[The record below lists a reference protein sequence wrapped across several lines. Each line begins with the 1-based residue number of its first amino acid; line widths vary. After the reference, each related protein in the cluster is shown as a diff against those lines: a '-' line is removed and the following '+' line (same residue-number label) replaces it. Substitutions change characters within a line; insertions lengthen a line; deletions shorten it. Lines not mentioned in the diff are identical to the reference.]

1 MHIRSVVS
9 VSALIGAMLLLT
21 GFTWGFSKD
30 KCLKANDMALKLPT
44 LTDDVQ
50 RSREESEILLL
61 CPEGAAASF
70 VQGMQA
76 ERAGNIDVAVTAYR
90 RALQL
95 EPAMSVASGNLGML
109 YLQKGLLDDAA
120 VELTKALSGPGVPSY
135 HKALGKIMTERRFY
149 SLALYHYGETLRK
162 APDDAEAIAGQADV
176 YAAQGQTDRAMEEY
190 RRALLI
196 APSHEQ
202 ASIELSRL
210 YQHQNNP
217 DNALKT
223 LKKAVAANPRSAP
236 LHLALGNLHEKQ
248 GDMQQAEYEWLLGG
262 RKSASGA
269 AQVSQPEGIL
279 RGDRLA
285 AQGEVERAA
294 DAYRSVQNDQ
304 PDAVIPFERLGLLYF
319 KAGKDGDAIAAYREA
334 AYRNSLNADVYYNLG
349 RLYEKRNQLDEAIV
363 YYKRTI
369 ELKPDHADARL
380 KMADLRLSRG
390 NIPEAIEQYI
400 EFLKLKP
407 ESADIHLK
415 LARIFLKNKQLS
427 YAEDSYK
434 AVLKLAPDNLDAN
447 REIASIYRTNGNN
460 EKSMEHY
467 KKALELQ
474 KDDAE
479 TRSALVA
486 IYVKEKKYDELTALL
501 KQSVEIAP
509 DDPNN
514 HYKLGLI
521 YDFNKDYE
529 NAIASY
535 QKAVELN
542 PGHARA
548 LNALGRAY
556 MKTGRLSEAREAL
569 EAAKKADPNLVEA
582 SILLNNMQDDFRP
595 EPRKQSSRKKAS
607 AKKKRTASKARKSSK
622 AKSKPSVKPKAA
634 TKKKSP

>member
-9 VSALIGAMLLLT
+9 VSALIGATLLLT
-21 GFTWGFSKD
+21 GFTWGFGKD
-30 KCLKANDMALKLPT
+30 KCLKANDMALKLPA
-44 LTDDVQ
+44 LTDEVQ
-50 RSREESEILLL
+50 RSRDESEILLL
-61 CPEGAAASF
+61 CPEGGAASF
-70 VQGMQA
+70 VQGVQA
-76 ERAGNIDVAVTAYR
+76 EHAGNIDVAVTAYR

-95 EPAMSVASGNLGML
+95 EPSMSVASGNLGVL

-120 VELTKALSGPGVPSY
+120 IELTKAMNGPRIPSY

-162 APDDAEAIAGQADV
+162 TPDDAGAIAGQADV
-176 YAAQGQTDRAMEEY
+176 YAAQGQSDRAMEEY

-202 ASIELSRL
+202 ASIELARL
-210 YQHQNNP
+210 YQQQNHP
-217 DNALKT
+217 DKALDT
-223 LKKAVAANPRSAP
+223 LKKAVVANPRSAP
-236 LHLALGNLHEKQ
+236 LHLALGDLYEKR
-248 GDMQQAEYEWLLGG
+248 GEIQQAEYEWLLGG
-262 RKSASGA
+262 RKSASSTTQA
-269 AQVSQPEGIL
+269 SQPEGLL

-285 AQGEVERAA
+285 VQGEVERAA
-294 DAYRSVQNDQ
+294 DAYRAVLNDQ
-304 PDAVIPFERLGLLYF
+304 PDAVLPFERLGLLYF
-319 KAGKDGDAIAAYREA
+319 KTGRDGDAITAYREA

-349 RLYEKRNQLDEAIV
+349 RLYEKRSQLDEAIV

-369 ELKPDHADARL
+369 ERKPDHADARL
-380 KMADLRLSRG
+380 KMADIRLLRG
-390 NIPEAIEQYI
+390 NVPEAVEQYV

-415 LARIFLKNKQLS
+415 LARIFLKNKQFS

-447 REIASIYRTNGNN
+447 RDLASIYRNNGNN
-460 EKSMEHY
+460 EKAMEHY
-467 KKALELQ
+467 TKALELQ

-521 YDFNKDYE
+521 YDFNKDHE

-535 QKAVELN
+535 QKAAELN

-595 EPRKQSSRKKAS
+595 EPRKQSSRKKAT
-607 AKKKRTASKARKSSK
+607 AKKKRTTSKATK
-622 AKSKPSVKPKAA
+622 AKSKSSAKPKAA
-634 TKKKSP
+634 AKKKTR

>member
-1 MHIRSVVS
+1 MNIRSVVS
-9 VSALIGAMLLLT
+9 ASALVGATLLLT
-21 GFTWGFSKD
+21 GFTWGFGKD
-30 KCLKANDMALKLPT
+30 KCLKANDLALKLPA
-44 LTDDVQ
+44 LTDDAQ
-50 RSREESEILLL
+50 RSRDESEILLL

-70 VQGMQA
+70 VQGVQA
-76 ERAGNIDVAVTAYR
+76 ERAGNIDGAITAYR
-90 RALQL
+90 RALQQ
-95 EPAMSVASGNLGML
+95 EPSMGVASGNLGVI

-120 VELTKALSGPGVPSY
+120 IELTKAMHSLRIPSY
-135 HKALGKIMTERRFY
+135 HRALGKIMAERRFY

-162 APDDAEAIAGQADV
+162 LPDDAEAIAGKAEV

-196 APSHEQ
+196 APGHEQ

-210 YQHQNNP
+210 YQQQNNP
-217 DNALKT
+217 DKALDT
-223 LKKAVAANPRSAP
+223 LKKAVVANPRNSP
-236 LHLALGNLHEKQ
+236 LHLALGNLYEKQ
-248 GDMQQAEYEWLLGG
+248 GDLQQAEYEWLLGG
-262 RKSASGA
+262 RKSASSTTRA
-269 AQVSQPEGIL
+269 SQPEGLL

-285 AQGEVERAA
+285 EQGDIERAA
-294 DAYRSVQNDQ
+294 DAYRAVLNDQ

-319 KAGKDGDAIAAYREA
+319 KAGRDSDAITAYREA

-349 RLYEKRNQLDEAIV
+349 RLYEKRNQFDEAIV
-363 YYKRTI
+363 HYKRTI
-369 ELKPDHADARL
+369 ERKPDHADARL
-380 KMADLRLSRG
+380 KIADLRLSRG
-390 NIPEAIEQYI
+390 NTPEAVEQYV

-415 LARIFLKNKQLS
+415 LARLFLKNKQFS

-434 AVLKLAPDNLDAN
+434 TVLKLAPDNLDAN
-447 REIASIYRTNGNN
+447 RDLASIYRNNGNN
-460 EKSMEHY
+460 EKAMEHY

-486 IYVKEKKYDELTALL
+486 IYVKEKKYDELTELL

-535 QKAVELN
+535 QKATALN
-542 PGHARA
+542 PDHARA

-556 MKTGRLSEAREAL
+556 LKTGRLSEAREAL

-595 EPRKQSSRKKAS
+595 EPRKQVSKKKKAV
-607 AKKKRTASKARKSSK
+607 AKKKRASNKATK
-622 AKSKPSVKPKAA
+622 AKPKAA
-634 TKKKSP
+634 SKPTAAKKKKNP